1 MYVTQSKFAQKI
13 EPMCLHNL
21 KSIVFS
27 MENKINNVRKM
38 ADLAFTERCC
48 AEKKLKHVAM
58 RILSPKPNLMCCS
71 IEADREA
78 SRVTVM
84 FL

>member
-1 MYVTQSKFAQKI
+1 
-13 EPMCLHNL
+13 
-21 KSIVFS
+21 
-27 MENKINNVRKM
+27 M
-38 ADLAFTERCC
+38 ADLAFTERFC
-48 AEKKLKHVAM
+48 AERKLERVAM
-58 RILSPKPNLMCCS
+58 RILSPKLNLTCCS